1 MATIEISDQYGRM
14 ETHATSAID
23 SAAVLTRNVAAIDS
37 LGTGQPVVAASVLDE
52 LRSTAMVSVGRTAE
66 ILGISRGHA
75 YNLVKSGD
83 LPVIRL
89 GAKRVRV
96 PSVAL
101 LRMLAGE

>member
-1 MATIEISDQYGRM
+1 MGQCGRM
-14 ETHATSAID
+14 TTHITTPSDGVEAVTALDGLRTAMPGIAT
-23 SAAVLTRNVAAIDS
+23 T
-37 LGTGQPVVAASVLDE
+37 VLDE
-52 LRSTAMVSVGRTAE
+52 LRSTATISVGRTAE

-96 PSVAL
+96 PSAAL
-101 LRMLAGE
+101 LRMVIGEQ

>member
-1 MATIEISDQYGRM
+1 MPGIAT
-14 ETHATSAID
+14 T
-23 SAAVLTRNVAAIDS
+23 
-37 LGTGQPVVAASVLDE
+37 VLDE
-52 LRSTAMVSVGRTAE
+52 LRSTATISVGRTAE

-96 PSVAL
+96 PSAAL
-101 LRMLAGE
+101 LRMVIGEQ